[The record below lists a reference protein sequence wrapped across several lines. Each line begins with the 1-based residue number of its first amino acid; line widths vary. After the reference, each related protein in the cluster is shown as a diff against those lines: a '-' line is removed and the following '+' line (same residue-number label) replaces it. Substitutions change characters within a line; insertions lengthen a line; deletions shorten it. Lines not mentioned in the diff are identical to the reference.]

1 MLSNVESDCGVV
13 EGESDMGQF
22 DTNHDE
28 VDSIVAETPV
38 DDLTGPAGVL
48 EAVQLYDASAQ
59 YYAEA
64 TGSYESSAVVVS
76 STSAVPPW

>member
-1 MLSNVESDCGVV
+1 ME
-13 EGESDMGQF
+13 QF
-22 DTNHDE
+22 DADQDE
-28 VDSIVAETPV
+28 VNSVVAETPV
-38 DDLTGPAGVL
+38 DDLTGPTGVI

-64 TGSYESSAVVVS
+64 SGSYEPSAVVVS

>member
-1 MLSNVESDCGVV
+1 MVRLWRGR
-13 EGESDMGQF
+13 EGESGMEQLN
-22 DTNHDE
+22 TNQDE
-28 VDSIVAETPV
+28 LNSVVTETPV
-38 DDLTGPAGVL
+38 GDLTGPPGVI

>member
-1 MLSNVESDCGVV
+1 MVRLWRRG

-22 DTNHDE
+22 DINQGK
-28 VDSIVAETPV
+28 VSSIVAETPV
-38 DDLTGPAGVL
+38 DDLTGPTGVI

-59 YYAEA
+59 CYAEA
-64 TGSYESSAVVVS
+64 SGPYESSAVVVS

>member
-1 MLSNVESDCGVV
+1 MA
-13 EGESDMGQF
+13 QF
-22 DTNHDE
+22 GANHDK
-28 VDSIVAETPV
+28 VSSVVAETPV
-38 DDLTGPAGVL
+38 DHLTGPAGVI

-64 TGSYESSAVVVS
+64 SGSYESSAVVVS

>member
-1 MLSNVESDCGVV
+1 MVRLWRCK

-22 DTNHDE
+22 STNKDE
-28 VDSIVAETPV
+28 VNSVVAETPV
-38 DDLTGPAGVL
+38 DDLTGPAGVV
-48 EAVQLYDASAQ
+48 EAVQLYEASAQ

-64 TGSYESSAVVVS
+64 SGAYESSAVVVS